1 MKRAV
6 LFFVIFGLYAGCG
19 PSQNGSDMGGAE
31 HCGDGI
37 VQGSEECDDG
47 NMTPGDGCE
56 NDCTMTP
63 GSSSGPKITMCPRA
77 SDPPL
82 ATGTCQVT
90 AGSSSRLFTATVL
103 TPGEVFRGGQ
113 VLVDGTGKITCVGCD
128 CNAMGSDATKV
139 DCPTGV
145 VSPGLINTHDHI
157 TYTQNAPAADSG
169 ERYEQRH
176 DWRQGKRGHTKI
188 TTPGGATADQVHW
201 GEVRFLMGGATSTIG
216 SGGQSG
222 LLRNLDQAANEEGA
236 GKPAVDNNTFPLGDS
251 NGTQLSSGCAYP
263 SLPNLQT
270 VMGDNAYQ
278 GHVSEGIDDVARNEF
293 LCLSGAPGGEVVTLP
308 QAAFVHSTALEPIDY
323 QKMAVGGTALIWSP
337 RSNIRLYGDTA
348 PVTVAARM
356 GVQIALGTDWT
367 ASGSMNMLRELACAD
382 SWNQTYL
389 NKFFTDEELW
399 MMVTTN
405 AASASGVG
413 DVLGTL
419 KTGQFA
425 DLAVFDG
432 ASRQDHRAVIGA
444 GVSDVVLVMRAGKPL
459 YGDQD
464 VLAALTD
471 ASACDPL
478 DVCSR
483 AKSICVSAEA
493 GKTYPALATAVGAST
508 YGAFFCGTPDNEP
521 TCSPKRPAA
530 VNGSTIYDGT
540 VSPDDMDGDGI
551 PNAMD
556 NCPTVFNPIRPVD
569 GGKQADADMDGVGDV
584 CDPCPLD
591 MGTTCMSVNANDVDG
606 DGVPD
611 TQDNCPGVANP
622 DQADADMDGHG
633 DACDSCPMT
642 PNPGNHGCAATIY
655 DVKSGTAMVGATVAL
670 TNVLVTAVNTT
681 GAFFVQV
688 KETESPLYTGPGNS
702 GLFVFR
708 SANTPAVAVGN
719 RVTIDPATVSNFH
732 GEIELI
738 NPTVTVTSA
747 TVEAP
752 PAPIVVTAADVTTG
766 GSMAGPLEG
775 VVVTVSNLTVADTA
789 PAAAGGDKAP
799 TNEYAVDSALR
810 IDDLFYL
817 TAPFPTVGTKYNSIS
832 GVVAFRNANSKLEPR
847 DMNDLVLGPPQLAAL
862 TPDAFTRVG
871 VMNMQTIPASAPM
884 SVVLTRPAV
893 GATVVS
899 LSVAAGD
906 QGTLTVPATVTI
918 PDMAISAPITVT
930 GVARS
935 TTPIVVTATLDSV
948 SKTGNVRVLD
958 DGTLDIPTLMSITP
972 STGSVTMAGGSVQLS
987 VVLDLPAPAA
997 GTTVNLATANGW
1009 TINPSVTVAQDAL
1022 LGPFTVTQATN
1033 PTDTVTAT
1041 LGAVMKTAT
1050 VGIVSRPVINEVDYD
1065 QTGTDTNEFV
1075 EIYNPGA
1082 TAIDLTNL
1090 AVVFA
1095 TNTSNEYLRVALAG
1109 AGTGTLDPGQYLVI
1123 GSATVTVPMGVTK
1136 IDFAA
1141 ASNNITNSSPTG
1153 VAIID
1158 TSALKVIDA
1167 VSLNGATAGMT
1178 FVNAQLSGFTGKTS
1192 FLEGTW
1198 KKVSD
1203 TTTGSCVR
1211 LPNGTDTDNLAN
1223 DWAVSTAPSPGAA
1236 N

>member
-1 MKRAV
+1 
-6 LFFVIFGLYAGCG
+6 LFFVIIGISAGCG
-19 PSQNGSDMGGAE
+19 PSSQNGNDMGGPR
-31 HCGDGI
+31 CGDGI
-37 VQGSEECDDG
+37 VQAGEECDDG
-47 NMTPGDGCE
+47 NLAPGDGCE

-63 GSSSGPKITMCPRA
+63 STMPTGPKITMCPRA

-82 ATGTCQVT
+82 ASGTCQVT
-90 AGSSSRLFTATVL
+90 AGSTSRLFTATVL

-113 VLVDGTGKITCVGCD
+113 VLVDGTGHITCVGCD
-128 CNAMGSDATKV
+128 CNTMGSDATKV

-145 VSPGLINTHDHI
+145 ISPGLINTHDHI
-157 TYTQNAPAADSG
+157 TYTQNAPANDSG

-188 TTPGGATADQVHW
+188 STPGGASADQVHW
-201 GEVRFLMGGATSTIG
+201 GEIRFLMGGATSTIG

-251 NGTQLSSGCAYP
+251 NGTQLTSGCAYP
-263 SLPNLQT
+263 SLPSLQT

-308 QAAFVHSTALEPIDY
+308 QSAFVHSTALEPVDY
-323 QKMAVGGTALIWSP
+323 QKMAVGGTTLIWSP

-367 ASGSMNMLRELACAD
+367 ATGSVNLLRELACAD

-389 NKFFTDEELW
+389 NKFFTDEQLW
-399 MMVTTN
+399 MMVTNN

-413 DVLGTL
+413 DVIGTI
-419 KTGQFA
+419 KTGLFA

-432 ASRQDHRAVIGA
+432 KSRQDHRAVIGA
-444 GVSDVVLVMRAGKPL
+444 GVDDVVLVMRAGKPL

-483 AKSICVSAEA
+483 AKSICVSAEV
-493 GKTYPALATAVGAST
+493 GKTYPALATSVGMST

-530 VNGSTIYDGT
+530 VNGSTVYDGT
-540 VSPDDMDGDGI
+540 PSADDMDGDGI
-551 PNAMD
+551 PNVMD

-591 MGTTCMSVNANDVDG
+591 MGMTCSMVNPNDLDG
-606 DGVPD
+606 DGIPD
-611 TQDNCPGVANP
+611 ANDNCPAVANP

-670 TNVLVTAVNTT
+670 SNVLVTAVSPT

-688 KETESPLYTGPGNS
+688 KETESPLYTGPNNS

-708 SANTPAVAVGN
+708 SSNTPAVAVGN
-719 RVTIDPATVSNFH
+719 RINIDPATVSNFH

-738 NPTVTVTSA
+738 SPTVTVVSA

-752 PAPIVVTAADVTTG
+752 PAPIVVTAAEVVTG
-766 GSMAGPLEG
+766 GSKAGPLEG
-775 VVVTVSNLTVADTA
+775 VIVTVSNLTVADTA
-789 PAAAGGDKAP
+789 PPLAGGDKAP
-799 TNEYAVDSALR
+799 SNEYAVDSALR

-817 TAPFPTVGTKYNSIS
+817 TSPFPTVGTKYNSIS
-832 GVVAFRNANSKLEPR
+832 GVVAFRNANSKIEPR
-847 DMNDLVLGPPQLAAL
+847 DVNDLVLGPPQLAAL
-862 TPDAFTRVG
+862 TPDAFIRAG
-871 VMNMQTIPASAPM
+871 VTGTTLPAAAPM
-884 SVVLTRPAV
+884 QVVLTRPAV

-899 LSVAAGD
+899 LSVDPAD
-906 QGTLTVPATVTI
+906 QTTLTVPATVTI

-930 GVARS
+930 GVARN
-935 TTPIVVTATLDSV
+935 TTPITVTATLDGV
-948 SKTGNVRVLD
+948 SKTGKVRVLD

-972 STGSVTMAGGSVQLS
+972 VTAAVSMAGGSVQLS

-997 GTTVNLATANGW
+997 GVTVNLATANGW
-1009 TINPSVTVAQDAL
+1009 TINPSVTVTQDMLSA
-1022 LGPFTVTQATN
+1022 PFTVTQATN
-1033 PTDTVTAT
+1033 LTDTVTAT

-1050 VGIVSRPVINEVDYD
+1050 VGITSRPVINEVDYD
-1065 QTGTDTNEFV
+1065 NPSTDTLEFV

-1082 TAIDLTNL
+1082 APIDLTNL

-1095 TNTSNEYLRVALAG
+1095 TNTANEYLRVPLAG
-1109 AGTGTLDPGQYLVI
+1109 AGTGVLDPGQYLVI
-1123 GSATVTVPMGVTK
+1123 GSTTVVVPAGTVK

-1158 TSALKVIDA
+1158 TAALKVIDA
-1167 VSLNGATAGMT
+1167 VSLNGATTGMT

-1203 TTTGSCVR
+1203 TTAGSCVR